1 MLTKKMENASG
12 SHELGT
18 NHNNDKR
25 NTNGMDEIDNWAANI
40 GQSER
45 NLNGYRP
52 RRKHVACFV

>member
-25 NTNGMDEIDNWAANI
+25 NTNGMDEIDLWAERI
-40 GQSER
+40 GGAER
-45 NLNGYRP
+45 SKSAMTP
-52 RRKHVACFV
+52 QRRHISTL